1 VDWIASVSVNG
12 ARLKTPPFRAP
23 WVNSIARGTGEEFL
37 YFVSLTEIVAG
48 VLVAVKPATAP
59 TS

>member
-1 VDWIASVSVNG
+1 VSVNG